1 MQIPWE
7 ASKQLVAGS
16 KAAAYQDVDGVFH
29 LIYSPE
35 GTRQPHIVSA
45 EVPLGVWDPLTFSD
59 PIAIAPDNNLVSINI
74 FNQPDDNVWIVWE
87 TDKQHRIAV
96 IPDTGEIYDPESVY
110 RLYYAVDTEI
120 MYMNIS
126 EIWTP
131 VGSPNLAKLVGFKE
145 VDDRIKA
152 LENPAPPAP

>member
-7 ASKQLVAGS
+7 SSQQIGPGS
-16 KAAAYQDVDGVFH
+16 LSAAYQDEKGKFH
-29 LIYSPE
+29 LVYAPE
-35 GTRQPHIVSA
+35 GTRQPHLISA
-45 EVPLGVWDPLTFSD
+45 DVPLGVWDNLVFSA
-59 PIAIAPDNNLVSINI
+59 PAALAPDNNLVSINI

-87 TDKQHRIAV
+87 TDKQHRIAI

-145 VDDRIKA
+145 IDDRIKA